1 MDHPPLALRLA
12 AALAHA
18 TFAASVILPALVTV
32 RCAVGADGADR
43 RRARSWLRYWCVA
56 GPLLAL
62 EASALGRF
70 VYGALTLTG
79 GDARVL
85 GLAVLRF
92 LVAER
97 LATTSLCDELYEA
110 LEGFLVPREA
120 KIRRGLDSLGEASV
134 QAGKKAG
141 AVVARTAASQSRELW
156 RVARCAAAAKRVS
169 DGLRARAAYEA
180 AHSPG
185 PKVEGGGAPAAEDEL
200 PFEPTPPTPPGRP
213 AVAFEEQA
221 SGYLDDSGDETP
233 TLGHQV
239 SIGSRKTADKPRR
252 RVRFAEKLDDK
263 TPVKPVV
270 PMIPKGLPSGDGI
283 SFCED
288 DVYQMPQPPTPQ
300 TPQHS
305 RYGTLPSGDGVSFCS
320 FAEPPPP
327 DPARYAALP
336 SGDGESFCEDDD
348 NSPASVDTFEPK
360 LDVLPSGDGD
370 DDDVMA
376 RLSAGTVLSLG
387 GMATGGPPCRRRVTL
402 RRGHLEWSAPLET
415 ENGEGGAISLVA
427 VEAVVA
433 VGGKHRLRVRSATS
447 QGADDL
453 FVDCDSREDVPA
465 LRDGLEREASQAH
478 SAPSSRL
485 GSRAR
490 TRLARVRALAR
501 KVNFAPSA

>member
-1 MDHPPLALRLA
+1 MDCARALLM
-12 AALAHA
+12 
-18 TFAASVILPALVTV
+18 
-32 RCAVGADGADR
+32 R
-43 RRARSWLRYWCVA
+43 RR
-56 GPLLAL
+56 
-62 EASALGRF
+62 
-70 VYGALTLTG
+70 
-79 GDARVL
+79 
-85 GLAVLRF
+85 
-92 LVAER
+92 
-97 LATTSLCDELYEA
+97 
-110 LEGFLVPREA
+110 
-120 KIRRGLDSLGEASV
+120 IRRGPRS
-134 QAGKKAG
+134 K
-141 AVVARTAASQSRELW
+141 
-156 RVARCAAAAKRVS
+156 AAARRRPRTS
-169 DGLRARAAYEA
+169 C
-180 AHSPG
+180 
-185 PKVEGGGAPAAEDEL
+185 

-233 TLGHQV
+233 TLGPQV

-433 VGGKHRLRVRSATS
+433 VGGRKHRLRVRSATS

-465 LRDGLEREASQAH
+465 LRDGLEREASQART
-478 SAPSSRL
+478 AA
-485 GSRAR
+485 RAVVEKQ
-490 TRLARVRALAR
+490 LARVRTRLSRARSSSSALSEFRILAQAGR
-501 KVNFAPSA
+501 RAAAPDAGPACVVRA